1 MGVFASCGRGPGGG
15 GMIIVQDEEEAA
27 SDLPRTYGVDD
38 IPLML
43 TSRRFIREGG
53 AANQFQYT

>member
-1 MGVFASCGRGPGGG
+1 
-15 GMIIVQDEEEAA
+15 MIIVQDEEEAA